1 MTDTFS
7 SNGTDPGA
15 YAIASDIDGGEQGE
29 GGGFLSDLAKAMQA
43 TAAAEQARD
52 AEVTEQRRKAHLDSI
67 RAREAIEAE
76 DLRELAKEDVKG
88 IDAWSD
94 GEIKR
99 IKLERERRIASRRE
113 QLQIRLEEHRGVV
126 AREVDAVE
134 AAVAT
139 YRTEIAGYFSRL
151 GSGTDPVEI
160 ARQAGTRPAFPALE
174 DIGPDGARSAAVA
187 AAIDEDSAPA
197 AVTED
202 VPGYNVTMYSS
213 DTVAAERDRRGGRPG
228 GDPAGRTGPGRRG
241 RGRAGRGRVR
251 PGARGGRGRA
261 EPVVAEAEPEPEPVV
276 AEAEPEPEPVIAETE
291 EQPVTAEADQPAEG
305 DGADAPLVGVMD
317 PEASSQPTETP
328 GRHPRAMS
336 RTPRST
342 RQRRHRPG
350 TRRRSRRSRT
360 TGRPSARTQVRAST
374 STRVRKSPSR
384 WGRRASSCPAARAPA
399 HGSAGRTARPTDPTW
414 ASNRLTDSGGRRG
427 RPPRRY
433 GSRVDSI
440 LALIPGYQEG
450 PRIAAVVAAA
460 ALHLPV
466 VVVDDGSTDDTAGPG
481 GGRRRDRP
489 RPAPER
495 GQGRGPARAASG
507 TRSAHDAA
515 AVVTLDADGQHDP
528 AEIPTFLAA
537 FAADRPELVLGRRD
551 FGSMPPVRR
560 LSNTLG
566 GLVFSAAVGRRIA
579 DNQSGYRLIGRRLMT
594 AAPRQR
600 PSPASSS
607 RSR

>member
-29 GGGFLSDLAKAMQA
+29 GGGFLTDLAKAMQA

-197 AVTED
+197 AVTD
-202 VPGYNVTMYSS
+202 DAPGYNVTMYSS
-213 DTVAAERDRRGGRPG
+213 DDRGRRADRRGGRPG

-251 PGARGGRGRA
+251 PGARDGRGRSGA
-261 EPVVAEAEPEPEPVV
+261 GRCRGRAEPEPVV

-291 EQPVTAEADQPAEG
+291 EQPVTAEADQPTEG
-305 DGADAPLVGVMD
+305 ESADVPLVGVMD

-328 GRHPRAMS
+328 WQAPDSYVPDTEEHAAAQASSGDEAPVEAIADDGSAVGQDGGSGEHVDEGSEEPVPVGEARVVM
-336 RTPRST
+336 PRST
-342 RQRRHRPG
+342 GAGSWLRWPNG
-350 TRRRSRRSRT
+350 SSDRS
-360 TGRPSARTQVRAST
+360 
-374 STRVRKSPSR
+374 
-384 WGRRASSCPAARAPA
+384 
-399 HGSAGRTARPTDPTW
+399 D
-414 ASNRLTDSGGRRG
+414 L
-427 RPPRRY
+427 
-433 GSRVDSI
+433 
-440 LALIPGYQEG
+440 
-450 PRIAAVVAAA
+450 
-460 ALHLPV
+460 
-466 VVVDDGSTDDTAGPG
+466 
-481 GGRRRDRP
+481 
-489 RPAPER
+489 
-495 GQGRGPARAASG
+495 GQ
-507 TRSAHDAA
+507 
-515 AVVTLDADGQHDP
+515 
-528 AEIPTFLAA
+528 
-537 FAADRPELVLGRRD
+537 
-551 FGSMPPVRR
+551 
-560 LSNTLG
+560 
-566 GLVFSAAVGRRIA
+566 
-579 DNQSGYRLIGRRLMT
+579 
-594 AAPRQR
+594 
-600 PSPASSS
+600 
-607 RSR
+607 